1 MTCLDSLNQT
11 NPASGHQSGLAR
23 IKVIGVGGGGGN
35 AVERMMRS
43 KIKDVELIAM
53 NTDAQ
58 VLQTIQAHRTIQI
71 GDALTRGLGA
81 GGKPEVGR
89 KAAEESQSDIADVLE
104 NVDMLFITAG
114 MGGGTG
120 TGAAPAVAKL
130 AREAEILTVGI
141 VTRPFTFEGKTRA
154 QRAKEGIE
162 ELKKHVDTLIE
173 IPNDR
178 LLKIAPPGIPLRE
191 AFELADDVLRQ
202 GVQGI
207 ADLITTPGLIN
218 LDFADIEA
226 TMRTA
231 GTAIMGIGEGVGEGR
246 TKEAARNAIGS
257 PLLEYSITGAQRVIM
272 NIAGGND
279 LSLEEVTEAASLIRE
294 AVSDQA
300 DIYFGTTLYDDFDD
314 KVRLTVIATGFREH
328 KPEMQD
334 EEELPTA
341 AETAQIEILK
351 QEKQD
356 LDIPTFLR
364 RRHEKANRPSGGG
377 SNGSLSSFGGKR
389 RP

>member
-1 MTCLDSLNQT
+1 MSFQGTANHH
-11 NPASGHQSGLAR
+11 NGLAR

-35 AVERMMRS
+35 AIDRMMRA

-58 VLQTIQAHRTIQI
+58 VLSVVQAHQTLQL
-71 GDALTRGLGA
+71 GNQLTRGLGA

-89 KAAEESQSDIADVLE
+89 RAAEESEALITDLLE

-120 TGAAPAVAKL
+120 TGAAPVVAKL
-130 AREAEILTVGI
+130 ARETNILTVAI
-141 VTRPFTFEGKTRA
+141 VTRPFHFEGKARA

-191 AFELADDVLRQ
+191 AFELADEVLRQ

-207 ADLITTPGLIN
+207 SDLITMPGLIN

-226 TMRTA
+226 TMRGA
-231 GTAIMGIGEGVGEGR
+231 GTAIMGIGEGGGEGR

-257 PLLEYSITGAQRVIM
+257 PLLEYSIQGAQRVIM
-272 NIAGGND
+272 NICGGND
-279 LSLEEVTEAASLIRE
+279 LTLEEVTEAATLIRE

-300 DIYFGTTLYDDFDD
+300 DIFFGTTLYDDFGD
-314 KVRLTVIATGFREH
+314 KVRLTVIATGFREN
-328 KPEMQD
+328 KPEAH
-334 EEELPTA
+334 EEELPSA
-341 AETAQIEILK
+341 VESVQMEILK
-351 QEKQD
+351 QEKAD

-364 RRHEKANRPSGGG
+364 RRHEKANNNKPSG
-377 SNGSLSSFGGKR
+377 NSLKLDVRKR
-389 RP
+389 

>member
-1 MTCLDSLNQT
+1 MDQLNQM
-11 NPASGHQSGLAR
+11 NPASHYDGRAR

-35 AVERMMRS
+35 AVDRMMRA

-58 VLQTIQAHRTIQI
+58 VLETIQAHYLVQI
-71 GDALTRGLGA
+71 GTQVTRGLGA
-81 GGKPEVGR
+81 GGKPEIGR
-89 KAAEESQSDIADVLE
+89 KAAEESEAQITDLLE

-120 TGAAPAVAKL
+120 TGAAPAIGKL
-130 AREAEILTVGI
+130 AREADILTVAI
-141 VTRPFTFEGKTRA
+141 VTRPFTFEGKTRT
-154 QRAKEGIE
+154 QRAQEGIE

-191 AFELADDVLRQ
+191 AFELADEVLRQ

-226 TMRTA
+226 TMRNA
-231 GTAIMGIGEGVGEGR
+231 GTAIMGIGEGEGDGR

-257 PLLEYSITGAQRVIM
+257 PLLEYSIQGAQRVIM

-279 LSLEEVTEAASLIRE
+279 LSLEEVTEAATLIRE

-300 DIYFGTTLYDDFDD
+300 DIFFGTTLYDDFGD

-328 KPEMQD
+328 KPETHED
-334 EEELPTA
+334 ELPTP

-364 RRHEKANRPSGGG
+364 RRHEKATKTTRNSQKFENSTR
-377 SNGSLSSFGGKR
+377 
-389 RP
+389 

>member
-1 MTCLDSLNQT
+1 MDHLNQL
-11 NPASGHQSGLAR
+11 GQSSHPNGVAR
-23 IKVIGVGGGGGN
+23 LKVIGVGGGGGN
-35 AVERMMRS
+35 AVDRMMRS

-58 VLQTIQAHRTIQI
+58 VLAKVQAHRILQL
-71 GDALTRGLGA
+71 GHQLTRGLGA
-81 GGKPEVGR
+81 GGKPEIGR
-89 KAAEESQSDIADVLE
+89 KAAEESEAEITDLLE

-120 TGAAPAVAKL
+120 TGAAPHVARL
-130 AREAEILTVGI
+130 ARESDILTVAI
-141 VTRPFTFEGKTRA
+141 VTRPFLFEGKARA

-173 IPNDR
+173 IPNER
-178 LLKIAPPGIPLRE
+178 LLKIAPPGISLKD
-191 AFELADDVLRQ
+191 AFDMADEVLRQ

-207 ADLITTPGLIN
+207 ADLITMPGLIN

-226 TMRTA
+226 TMRSA
-231 GTAIMGIGEGVGEGR
+231 GTAIMGIGEGEGEGR

-257 PLLEYSITGAQRVIM
+257 PLLEYSIQGAQRVIM
-272 NIAGGND
+272 NIAGGSD
-279 LSLEEVTEAASLIRE
+279 LSLEEVTEAASLIRD

-300 DIYFGTTLYDDFDD
+300 DIFFGTTLYDDFGDR
-314 KVRLTVIATGFREH
+314 VRLTVIATGFREH
-328 KPEMQD
+328 KPESQED
-334 EEELPTA
+334 ELPSP
-341 AETAQIEILK
+341 AETAQIEILR

-364 RRHEKANRPSGGG
+364 RRHERTTTPHPSG
-377 SNGSLSSFGGKR
+377 NNSSGTRYDGGKR
-389 RP
+389 R

>member
-1 MTCLDSLNQT
+1 VTQVDQLNLNQN
-11 NPASGHQSGLAR
+11 NPPNGVAK

-35 AVERMMRS
+35 AVDRMMRA
-43 KIKDVELIAM
+43 KIKDVELISM

-58 VLQTIQAHRTIQI
+58 VLATIQAHRGIQI
-71 GDALTRGLGA
+71 GGQITRGLGA
-81 GGKPEVGR
+81 GGKPEVGK
-89 KAAEESQSDIADVLE
+89 KAAEESQAAITDILE

-120 TGAAPAVAKL
+120 TGAAPVVAKL
-130 AREAEILTVGI
+130 AREADILTVGI

-178 LLKIAPPGIPLRE
+178 LLQIAPPGIPLRE
-191 AFELADDVLRQ
+191 AFELADEVLRQ

-207 ADLITTPGLIN
+207 ADLITMPGLIN
-218 LDFADIEA
+218 LDFADIET
-226 TMRTA
+226 TMRSA
-231 GTAIMGIGEGVGEGR
+231 GTAIMGIGEGEGEGR

-257 PLLEYSITGAQRVIM
+257 PLLEYSIQGAQRVIM
-272 NIAGGND
+272 NVAGGND
-279 LSLEEVTEAASLIRE
+279 LTLEEVTEAATLIRE

-300 DIYFGTTLYDDFDD
+300 DIYFGTTLYDDFGGR
-314 KVRLTVIATGFREH
+314 VRLTVIATGFRDH
-328 KPEMQD
+328 KPDMQ
-334 EEELPTA
+334 EEELPSA
-341 AETAQIEILK
+341 AETAQIELMK

-364 RRHEKANRPSGGG
+364 RRHEKANRSTGQN
-377 SNGSLSSFGGKR
+377 NGMNYSSPKR
-389 RP
+389 R

>member
-1 MTCLDSLNQT
+1 VN
-11 NPASGHQSGLAR
+11 HQNGMAR

-35 AVERMMRS
+35 AVDRMTRA
-43 KIKDVELIAM
+43 KIKDVELIAV

-58 VLQTIQAHRTIQI
+58 VLGATQAHHSVQI
-71 GDALTRGLGA
+71 GAQLTRGLGA
-81 GGKPEVGR
+81 GGRPEVGR
-89 KAAEESQSDIADVLE
+89 KAAEESEAEISDLLE

-120 TGAAPAVAKL
+120 TGAAPAIAKIS
-130 AREAEILTVGI
+130 REANILTVGI

-178 LLKIAPPGIPLRE
+178 LLKIAPPGIPLRD
-191 AFELADDVLRQ
+191 AFVMADEVLRQ

-207 ADLITTPGLIN
+207 SDLITMPGLIN

-226 TMRTA
+226 TMRSA
-231 GTAIMGIGEGVGEGR
+231 GTAIMGIGEGEGEGR

-257 PLLEYSITGAQRVIM
+257 PLLEYSIQGAQRVIM
-272 NIAGGND
+272 NIAGGSD
-279 LSLEEVTEAASLIRE
+279 LSLEEVTEAATLIRE

-300 DIYFGTTLYDDFDD
+300 DIFFGTTLYDDFDD

-328 KPEMQD
+328 KPD
-334 EEELPTA
+334 THDDELPTP

-364 RRHEKANRPSGGG
+364 RRHERANKAAKTSLHLRNNRS
-377 SNGSLSSFGGKR
+377 
-389 RP
+389 

>member
-1 MTCLDSLNQT
+1 MDSLNQN
-11 NPASGHQSGLAR
+11 NPASSHQSGLAR

-43 KIKDVELIAM
+43 KVKDVELIAM

-58 VLQTIQAHRTIQI
+58 VLQTIEAHRTIQI

-89 KAAEESQSDIADVLE
+89 KAAEESEADIADILE

-207 ADLITTPGLIN
+207 ADLITMPGLIN

-226 TMRTA
+226 TMRSA
-231 GTAIMGIGEGVGEGR
+231 GTAIMGIGEGEGEGR

-300 DIYFGTTLYDDFDD
+300 DIYFGTTLYDDFED

-328 KPEMQD
+328 KPEIQE
-334 EEELPTA
+334 EEELPTP

-364 RRHEKANRPSGGG
+364 RRHEKANRPSSGGG
-377 SNGSLSSFGGKR
+377 NGSLSSYGNKR
-389 RP
+389 RR

>member
-1 MTCLDSLNQT
+1 VSFQGTANHH
-11 NPASGHQSGLAR
+11 NGLAR

-35 AVERMMRS
+35 AIDRMMRA

-58 VLQTIQAHRTIQI
+58 VLSVVQAHQTLQL
-71 GDALTRGLGA
+71 GNQLTRGLGA

-89 KAAEESQSDIADVLE
+89 RAAEESEALITDLLE

-120 TGAAPAVAKL
+120 TGAAPVVAKL
-130 AREAEILTVGI
+130 ARETNILTVAI
-141 VTRPFTFEGKTRA
+141 VTRPFHFEGKARA

-191 AFELADDVLRQ
+191 AFELADEVLRQ

-207 ADLITTPGLIN
+207 SDLITMPGLIN

-226 TMRTA
+226 TMRGA
-231 GTAIMGIGEGVGEGR
+231 GTAIMGIGEGGGEGR

-257 PLLEYSITGAQRVIM
+257 PLLEYSIQGAQRVIM
-272 NIAGGND
+272 NICGGND
-279 LSLEEVTEAASLIRE
+279 LTLEEVTEAATLIRE
-294 AVSDQA
+294 AVSEQA
-300 DIYFGTTLYDDFDD
+300 DIFFGTTLYDDFGD
-314 KVRLTVIATGFREH
+314 KVRLTVIATGFREN
-328 KPEMQD
+328 KPEAH
-334 EEELPTA
+334 EEELPSA
-341 AETAQIEILK
+341 VESVQMEILK
-351 QEKQD
+351 QEKAD

-364 RRHEKANRPSGGG
+364 RRHEKANNNKPSG
-377 SNGSLSSFGGKR
+377 NSLKLDVRKR
-389 RP
+389 

>member
-1 MTCLDSLNQT
+1 MKWVDQLNQI
-11 NPASGHQSGLAR
+11 NQASHHNGVAK

-35 AVERMMRS
+35 AVDRMMKA
-43 KIKDVELIAM
+43 KIKDVELIVM
-53 NTDAQ
+53 NTDSQ
-58 VLQTIQAHRTIQI
+58 VLQDIQAHRSMQL
-71 GDALTRGLGA
+71 GHQLTRGLGA
-81 GGKPEVGR
+81 GGKPEIGR
-89 KAAEESQSDIADVLE
+89 KAAEESAAEIADMLE

-120 TGAAPAVAKL
+120 TGAAPVVAKL
-130 AREAEILTVGI
+130 AREVDILTVGI
-141 VTRPFTFEGKTRA
+141 VTRPFTFEGKTHD

-191 AFELADDVLRQ
+191 AFELADEVLRQ

-207 ADLITTPGLIN
+207 SDLITMPGLIN

-226 TMRTA
+226 TMRSA
-231 GTAIMGIGEGVGEGR
+231 GTAIMGIGEGEGDGR

-257 PLLEYSITGAQRVIM
+257 PLLEYSIQGAQRVIM

-300 DIYFGTTLYDDFDD
+300 DIYFGTTLYDDFGDR
-314 KVRLTVIATGFREH
+314 VRLTVIATGFREH
-328 KPEMQD
+328 KPESQD
-334 EEELPTA
+334 EELPSP
-341 AETAQIEILK
+341 AETAQIEILR

-364 RRHEKANRPSGGG
+364 RRHEKANPTSK
-377 SNGSLSSFGGKR
+377 NNSLQFGNSRKR
-389 RP
+389 

>member
-1 MTCLDSLNQT
+1 MSFQGTANHH
-11 NPASGHQSGLAR
+11 NGLAR

-35 AVERMMRS
+35 AIDRMMRA

-58 VLQTIQAHRTIQI
+58 VLSVVQAHQTLQL
-71 GDALTRGLGA
+71 GNQLTRGLGA

-89 KAAEESQSDIADVLE
+89 RAAEESEALITDLLE

-120 TGAAPAVAKL
+120 TGAAPVVAKL
-130 AREAEILTVGI
+130 ARETNILTVAI
-141 VTRPFTFEGKTRA
+141 VTRPFHFEGKARA

-191 AFELADDVLRQ
+191 AFELADEVLRQ

-207 ADLITTPGLIN
+207 SDLITMPGLIN

-226 TMRTA
+226 TMRGA
-231 GTAIMGIGEGVGEGR
+231 GTAIMGIGEGGGEGR

-257 PLLEYSITGAQRVIM
+257 PLLEYSIQGAQRVIM
-272 NIAGGND
+272 NICGGND
-279 LSLEEVTEAASLIRE
+279 LTLEEVTEAATLIRE
-294 AVSDQA
+294 AVSEQA
-300 DIYFGTTLYDDFDD
+300 DIFFGTTLYDDFGD
-314 KVRLTVIATGFREH
+314 KVRLTVIATGFREN
-328 KPEMQD
+328 KPEAH
-334 EEELPTA
+334 EEELPSA
-341 AETAQIEILK
+341 VESVQMEILK
-351 QEKQD
+351 QEKAD

-364 RRHEKANRPSGGG
+364 RRHEKANNNKPSG
-377 SNGSLSSFGGKR
+377 NSLKLDVRKR
-389 RP
+389 

>member
-1 MTCLDSLNQT
+1 MSFQGTANHH
-11 NPASGHQSGLAR
+11 NGLAR

-35 AVERMMRS
+35 AIDRMMRA

-58 VLQTIQAHRTIQI
+58 VLSVVQAHQTLQL
-71 GDALTRGLGA
+71 GNQLTRGLGA

-89 KAAEESQSDIADVLE
+89 RAAEESEALITDLLE

-120 TGAAPAVAKL
+120 TGAAPVVAKL
-130 AREAEILTVGI
+130 ARETNILTVAI
-141 VTRPFTFEGKTRA
+141 VTRPFHFEGKARA

-178 LLKIAPPGIPLRE
+178 LLKIAPPGIPLRD
-191 AFELADDVLRQ
+191 AFELADEVLRQ

-207 ADLITTPGLIN
+207 SDLITMPGLIN

-226 TMRTA
+226 TMRGA
-231 GTAIMGIGEGVGEGR
+231 GTAIMGIGEGGGEGR

-257 PLLEYSITGAQRVIM
+257 PLLEYSIQGAQRVIM
-272 NIAGGND
+272 NICGGND
-279 LSLEEVTEAASLIRE
+279 LSLEEVTEAATLIRE

-300 DIYFGTTLYDDFDD
+300 DIFFGTTLYDDFGD
-314 KVRLTVIATGFREH
+314 KVRLTVIATGFREN
-328 KPEMQD
+328 KPEAH
-334 EEELPTA
+334 EEELPSA
-341 AETAQIEILK
+341 VESVQMEILK
-351 QEKQD
+351 QEKAD

-364 RRHEKANRPSGGG
+364 RRHEKVNNNKPSG
-377 SNGSLSSFGGKR
+377 NSLKLDVRKR
-389 RP
+389 